1 MRVGFLNWQ
10 PDLEP
15 FQHDGLTVATNVIH
29 EEEGWRDVKLR
40 SANAFATTIAAS
52 VTSVVV
58 KPIGAQDDYLVAW
71 FEGDQNVHIGV
82 NGVTGTSPTT
92 GYPLSFSTAGGN
104 AITAFDVTELNGY
117 AFFVIRAEHQ
127 RLSPATETAQSFA
140 GYIAI

>member
-1 MRVGFLNWQ
+1 MRVSFLDWR

-29 EEEGWRDVKLR
+29 EEEGWRDVRLR
-40 SANAFATTIAAS
+40 SSNAFATTIAAS

-58 KPIGAQDDYLVAW
+58 KPIGSQDDNLVAW
-71 FEGDQNVHIGV
+71 IQGDQNLHIGV

-92 GYPLSFSTAGGN
+92 GYPFSFATAASN

-117 AFFVIRAEHQ
+117 AFFVVRAEI
-127 RLSPATETAQSFA
+127 SPIVGSEVAQTFS